1 MLGELK
7 RKKREKGQQVMEYLA
22 SSRKLIQGEDSRV
35 LSDLP
40 SANE

>member
-1 MLGELK
+1 
-7 RKKREKGQQVMEYLA
+7 MEYLA

-40 SANE
+40 SPTEEAKTERLRT